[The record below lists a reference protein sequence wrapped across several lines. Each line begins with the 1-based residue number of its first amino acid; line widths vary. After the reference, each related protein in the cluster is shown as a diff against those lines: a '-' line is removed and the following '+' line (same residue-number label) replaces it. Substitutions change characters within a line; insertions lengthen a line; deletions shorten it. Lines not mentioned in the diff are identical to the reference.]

1 MTTEDRNVGETE
13 AALQAA
19 FPTSPLPETSELS
32 EVPEVAPDLDD
43 PAQFEDAGVVG
54 ETVPGWEPP
63 GPQRVPP
70 TAYKVS
76 PGDSA
81 APNAAPN
88 AVPEEVWTKNLSPSA
103 VLLPEALGRQAA
115 EVARYWESIELL
127 TPPDF
132 ESDERTVRWRLHPEI
147 ISEQLARTSWTKSIL
162 EGDTVVVDL
171 NAPAEELKSVLP
183 VFRVMVGVI
192 PKRAYYAHVMRTLR
206 VPGTEASDVD
216 GLDNIRGDVF
226 LASFE
231 LNPWGRLVEDS
242 FGATG
247 AVGVLDLLRLC
258 RKAKE
263 TNPRIDD
270 QSFLAEDAA
279 RRLTMIEARFREAA
293 VRQLQWVPP
302 EKRQNWVAERTKLDG
317 LENPAADANG
327 TKGAPGKVPSSASSG
342 VSSAAS
348 SATSAEVQEA
358 LDDAKPVRFRNLVA
372 GSPVTPEWIEQFAAR
387 LAERIGW
394 EGSVGIAVRVEYES
408 PSRNLDPRRDLLGSF
423 YLADLASVRQR
434 LSPENAAGPE
444 GTPSSASGTSG
455 AGTVNPINPVD
466 AVDAK
471 RPAFV
476 RPAVGAPLARLMR
489 GMLEMKST
497 VAGRRDV
504 LSDPES
510 LKPFL
515 SPAAFPSG
523 RWPLDQHQHL
533 YVAQQG
539 AVAMMAAG
547 ARAEPD
553 ADPEKLLDRL
563 EPRLLA
569 VNGPPG
575 TGKSFILRDIIAD
588 IVTARAERIAALDAS
603 AQLFENGPKVTFTDW
618 ETLCIIRVPDPVVT
632 GDGVIVVASNNN
644 AAIRNIT
651 DDLPNA
657 FSLDAK
663 TRPDYWSEPAGAFL
677 WATNPNRPAGRMDG
691 PNGSLLRQRRRRF
704 IEGVWGLASATLGRS
719 SNCAAFVRTVLRRR
733 KRDASKPPRP
743 EDIPTVSDRLTAFL
757 SKEEQAKAEARWQE
771 AKAAFLAAKDK
782 VESLRA
788 VMLAREGRM
797 TPSVYTTSLRQKPEQ
812 HKTSVWVDGAFER
825 ARSEL
830 FLAAMDLH
838 RATMEAQAAQWIE
851 NLTNIGRWLMNPAV
865 TLTSGRAAD
874 IFETLSI
881 LVPVISTTLASVG
894 RLLSGVGPGEIGWVF
909 VDEASQA
916 TPASAVGILDRAK
929 RAVVIGDSRQL
940 TPIVPMPAKLCEHLR
955 KRARGVAPVWS
966 PAKSSLQILSDLVMP
981 WGTTIRDAVTGESVW
996 TGFPLRTHLR
1006 CGSPM
1011 FDIANAVSYDGQM
1024 VQMTPRRDAAQ
1035 PELSCWIDVDDTDA
1049 TGGTE
1054 RTPQTD
1060 IGSALKKSKVNPAEL
1075 EVLEG
1080 VLRGL
1085 NRDATLSNARIFVIS
1100 PFRAVADAAQK
1111 LIEAHRWEER
1121 FAADTVHSFQG
1132 READIVILVLGSVP
1146 GRGGARQRRWASNPA
1161 NLINVAVTRAKTDL
1175 IIVGSMAD
1183 WRLEPLFAIT
1193 ARFMRRGVLMKEE
1206 VFAGAVEAQQTA
1218 NRLAA
1223 LRPAVLFDET
1233 SGEAGDEAKW
1243 MAQKAEANLH
1253 PVPVPNPPAA
1263 AAAPAMKPGR
1273 SSRMPTPEAV
1283 ARAVDAMR
1291 TEPLMPRGSKPEPK
1305 PESHPVPKAQGHVAT
1320 AEKATSRPIPKLES
1334 KVESKPESKSAQDPL
1349 AALSKPIDDLPWT
1362 W

>member
-13 AALQAA
+13 AAPEAA
-19 FPTSPLPETSELS
+19 PPTSPLPETPEVSEM
-32 EVPEVAPDLDD
+32 PEVAPDLDD
-43 PAQFEDAGVVG
+43 PAQFEEAGVVG

-70 TAYKVS
+70 TAYKVP
-76 PGDSA
+76 PGDAA

-88 AVPEEVWTKNLSPSA
+88 AAPEEVWTKNLSPSA
-103 VLLPEALGRQAA
+103 VILPEALGRQAA

-147 ISEQLARTSWTKSIL
+147 VSEQLARTSWTKSIL

-171 NAPAEELKSVLP
+171 NAPAEELKTVLP

-263 TNPRIDD
+263 TNPNIDD
-270 QSFLAEDAA
+270 QTFLAEDAA

-293 VRQLQWVPP
+293 VRQLHWVPP
-302 EKRQNWVAERTKLDG
+302 EKCQNWVAERTKLDG
-317 LENPAADANG
+317 VENSTADANG
-327 TKGAPGKVPSSASSG
+327 TKSAPGKASSSASSG
-342 VSSAAS
+342 AS
-348 SATSAEVQEA
+348 PSMSPADAPEA
-358 LDDAKPVRFRNLVA
+358 FDDAKPVRFRNLVA
-372 GSPVTPEWIEQFAAR
+372 GDPVAPEWIEQFAAR

-394 EGSVGIAVRVEYES
+394 EGPVGIAVRVEYES

-434 LSPENAAGPE
+434 LSPENVAAPE
-444 GTPSSASGTSG
+444 GTPSAASDVSA
-455 AGTVNPINPVD
+455 VNP
-466 AVDAK
+466 VDAK

-510 LKPFL
+510 LKAFL
-515 SPAAFPSG
+515 SPAAFSSG

-553 ADPEKLLDRL
+553 ADPEKLLERL
-563 EPRLLA
+563 ESRLLA

-603 AQLFENGPKVTFTDW
+603 AQIFENGPKVTFTDW
-618 ETLCIIRVPDPVVT
+618 ESLCTIQAPDPAVT

-651 DDLPNA
+651 DDLPTA
-657 FSLDAK
+657 FTLDAK

-691 PNGSLLRQRRRRF
+691 PNGTLLRQRRRRF

-771 AKAAFLAAKDK
+771 AKAVFLAAKDK

-788 VMLAREGRM
+788 EMLAREGRM

-830 FLAAMDLH
+830 FLAAMTLH

-865 TLTSGRAAD
+865 TLTSGKAAD

-881 LVPVISTTLASVG
+881 LVPVVSTTLASVG

-1085 NRDATLSNARIFVIS
+1085 NRDAALSNARIFVIS

-1206 VFAGAVEAQQTA
+1206 VFSGALEAQQTA

-1233 SGEAGDEAKW
+1233 PGEAREEAKW
-1243 MAQKAEANLH
+1243 RAQKGQASNPA
-1253 PVPVPNPPAA
+1253 PNPPAA
-1263 AAAPAMKPGR
+1263 AAAPATKPMR
-1273 SSRMPTPEAV
+1273 SSRTPTPEAV

-1291 TEPLMPRGSKPEPK
+1291 TEPIKPQGVKSEPKTDSNPVPEVQEQAAGAEETTSKPIPELEPK
-1305 PESHPVPKAQGHVAT
+1305 
-1320 AEKATSRPIPKLES
+1320 AEA
-1334 KVESKPESKSAQDPL
+1334 KPESKSAQDPL